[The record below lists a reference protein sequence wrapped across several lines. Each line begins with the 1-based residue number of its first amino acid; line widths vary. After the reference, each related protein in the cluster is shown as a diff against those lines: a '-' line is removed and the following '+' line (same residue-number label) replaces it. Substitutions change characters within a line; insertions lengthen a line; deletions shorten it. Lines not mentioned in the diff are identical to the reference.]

1 MKMSR
6 RDRKNE
12 EQLKEEFLKM
22 TETVIKF
29 CGTVSPDKC
38 KKGKC
43 IFSNKRYGCICE
55 AIGMNSP
62 YDWNTDMRGEED
74 G

>member
-1 MKMSR
+1 M
-6 RDRKNE
+6 KNE

-38 KKGKC
+38 KEGKC
-43 IFSNKRYGCICE
+43 VFSNKRYGCICE

-62 YDWNTDMRGEED
+62 YDWNMED
-74 G
+74 GNDEVD